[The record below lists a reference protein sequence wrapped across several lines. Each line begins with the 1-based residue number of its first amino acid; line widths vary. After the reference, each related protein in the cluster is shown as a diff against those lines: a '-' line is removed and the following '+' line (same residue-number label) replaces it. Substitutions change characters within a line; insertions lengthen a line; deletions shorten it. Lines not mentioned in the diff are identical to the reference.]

1 MSSFY
6 TIVPKIM
13 TIGYTVLEIWYMTDV
28 TVVFN
33 FGYFFALLPTNCPKN
48 ENFKKNEK
56 NTWRYHHFTQMY
68 QKL

>member
-13 TIGYTVLEIWYMTDV
+13 IIGYTALEIWHMMDV

-33 FGYFFALLPTNCPKN
+33 FG
-48 ENFKKNEK
+48 
-56 NTWRYHHFTQMY
+56 
-68 QKL
+68 